1 MNRRRRDWRPRR
13 DFRMTDPITI
23 RMGGYGPPTTGFS
36 RALKLIGDTLTAE
49 FGDRIDVKYVWN
61 IMDFGYRAED
71 ILWLVEDGVL
81 TLGYQSSSYLTDRVP
96 ELGFVDLPFLFEQRD
111 QARAAMDGALG
122 RFLGDKIEERVNY
135 RILGWFENGFRQIS
149 NRLRT
154 VHTPPDLKDMR
165 IRVLPSEVQARTFEL
180 LGCVPL
186 RMDLTEAI
194 DRIKAGTIDAQENPF
209 ANTVTY
215 GVHKFHRFHTVTNH
229 FYISRPIFLH
239 RPAFDGW
246 PQDLQRAMRAAI
258 ARAVAFQRELAIEE
272 DRTARAAILAEGCEI
287 TELTAGRTRPIPRRR
302 RAAAR
307 AGARHLRAKDVRY
320 DLAALLVRLGQD
332 QRPEHLVFRLRR
344 IDRGDAHL
352 GHVAVEHVGAVRR
365 RIAPAGKRFRHGV
378 VAGGNVLH
386 RHGGIEAGFADAILE
401 RPADVVIE
409 LVVRRHDAR
418 LLAGKPHQLGIDG
431 DGAKPVIAAIA
442 RDHRLRRVGVER
454 GVGGRE
460 IDIKARLARR
470 RAVVGAAAE
479 RRNAIGRRRTAA
491 P

>member
-1 MNRRRRDWRPRR
+1 
-13 DFRMTDPITI
+13 MTGPITI
-23 RMGGYGPPTTGFS
+23 RMGGYGPPTTSFS
-36 RALKLIGDTLTAE
+36 RSLKLIGDTLVAE
-49 FGDRIDVKYVWN
+49 FGSRIDVKYVWN

-122 RFLGDKIEERVNY
+122 RFLGDKIEQRVNY

-154 VHTPPDLKDMR
+154 VRTPTDLKDMR

-186 RMDLTEAI
+186 RWDLTEAI
-194 DRIKAGTIDAQENPF
+194 AAIKAGTIDAQENPF

-258 ARAVAFQRELAIEE
+258 KRAVEFQRELAIEE

-287 TELTAGRTRPIPRRR
+287 TELTPGEHAQF
-302 RAAAR
+302 RAAVAPLTSEAR
-307 AGARHLRAKDVRY
+307 GAYGQKMS
-320 DLAALLVRLGQD
+320 DLV
-332 QRPEHLVFRLRR
+332 
-344 IDRGDAHL
+344 
-352 GHVAVEHVGAVRR
+352 
-365 RIAPAGKRFRHGV
+365 
-378 VAGGNVLH
+378 
-386 RHGGIEAGFADAILE
+386 
-401 RPADVVIE
+401 
-409 LVVRRHDAR
+409 
-418 LLAGKPHQLGIDG
+418 
-431 DGAKPVIAAIA
+431 
-442 RDHRLRRVGVER
+442 
-454 GVGGRE
+454 
-460 IDIKARLARR
+460 
-470 RAVVGAAAE
+470 
-479 RRNAIGRRRTAA
+479 
-491 P
+491 